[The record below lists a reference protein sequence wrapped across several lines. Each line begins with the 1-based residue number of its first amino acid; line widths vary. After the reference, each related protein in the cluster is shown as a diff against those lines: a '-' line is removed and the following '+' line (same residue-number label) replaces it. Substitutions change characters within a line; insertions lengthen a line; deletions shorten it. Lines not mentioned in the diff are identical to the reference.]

1 MLTRKWAVPA
11 SNQARLRY
19 GLVLA
24 PGLVIQPVHRKSWAA
39 AKVHALLVLL
49 AAIFLVSGGPSFTLY
64 ASGLLVAPTF
74 LILAYLEARKA
85 SLRIT
90 PISSYLFWN
99 AFGLGFS
106 AIFMGSKV
114 AQGEWFDFSAAQ
126 IPPDDL
132 ATGYVIYL
140 LGSLA
145 VHIGLNY
152 MRPFENSKRGGHAER
167 SSVSFASVAAMWAL
181 GMVYLL
187 RASWFSSLG
196 NVVRPL
202 GSMACAA
209 LSLFVLVPRER
220 MGISK
225 RAFGSLLFVG
235 TAGLLFANIGS
246 GSKENI
252 MLSFV
257 PLIWMALVR
266 RHLRR
271 LIMPIGIALLLLYLG
286 VVAPAVRQSRDEPV
300 RQGETSFTHLINSFE
315 SVFSSSA
322 SFADELEL
330 YSNQLDNFLIREFEA
345 VSTGFIVGEVRKDG
359 YKWGDTMSYAMY
371 AFIPRLLWPNKPIL
385 NRGAWFTAYLGGAA
399 RAEEA
404 TTSTGISAAGELY
417 WNFGVPGMAVG
428 MCGIGLLYGLLW
440 RMAGAN
446 PREPLHMLLYVIV
459 TVFGM
464 LDMPEAVTVY
474 GGILSQLLI
483 FSAIF
488 YVMEM
493 DRGKLATR

>member
-1 MLTRKWAVPA
+1 MLTRKSTVPA
-11 SNQARLRY
+11 SNQARLSY

-24 PGLVIQPVHRKSWAA
+24 PGLVIQPVHRQSWAA
-39 AKVHALLVLL
+39 VKVHALLVLL
-49 AAIFLVSGGPSFTLY
+49 AAIFLVSGGPSFTLF

-99 AFGLGFS
+99 SFGLGFS

-114 AQGEWFDFSAAQ
+114 AQGEWVDLSAAQ

-132 ATGYVIYL
+132 ATGYVIFL

-187 RASWFSSLG
+187 KVSWFSFLG
-196 NVVRPL
+196 TVVHPL
-202 GSMACAA
+202 GSMALGA

-225 RAFGSLLFVG
+225 LAFGPLLFVG
-235 TAGLLFANIGS
+235 TAGLLFANIRS
-246 GSKENI
+246 GSKEFI
-252 MLSFV
+252 MISFI
-257 PLIWMALVR
+257 PLIWMVLVR
-266 RHLRR
+266 RDLRR
-271 LIMPIGIALLLLYLG
+271 WIMPIGIGLVLLYLG
-286 VVAPAVRQSRDEPV
+286 VVAPTVEHFRDERVRQDERLFMPL
-300 RQGETSFTHLINSFE
+300 SNSFE
-315 SVFSSSA
+315 SVFSSKA
-322 SFADELEL
+322 SFADKLEL
-330 YSNQLDNFLIREFEA
+330 YSNQLDHFLTRVFEA
-345 VSTGFIVGEVRKDG
+345 VSTGYLVGEVRKDG
-359 YKWGDTMSYAMY
+359 YQWGDTMSYAMY
-371 AFIPRLLWPNKPIL
+371 AFVPRLLWPNKPSVS
-385 NRGAWFTAYLGGAA
+385 RGAWFTTYLGGAA
-399 RAEEA
+399 REEEA
-404 TTSTGISAAGELY
+404 TTSTGISATGELY
-417 WNFGVPGMAVG
+417 WNFGVPGVAVG

-446 PREPLHMLLYVIV
+446 PREPLHMLLYVFVSIS
-459 TVFGM
+459 GM
-464 LDMPEAVTVY
+464 LAMPEAVVVY
-474 GGILSQLLI
+474 ARIVSQFLI

-488 YVMEM
+488 CVMEM
-493 DRGKLATR
+493 GRGRLATR